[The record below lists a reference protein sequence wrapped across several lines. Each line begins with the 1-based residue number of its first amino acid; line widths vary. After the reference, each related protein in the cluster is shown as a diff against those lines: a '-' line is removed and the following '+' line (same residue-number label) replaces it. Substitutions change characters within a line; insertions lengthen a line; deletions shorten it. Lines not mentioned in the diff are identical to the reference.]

1 MSSNKEAEREEMKE
15 ENDELQDAE
24 QFDLDEEE
32 EEGEGE
38 M

>member
-32 EEGEGE
+32 GEGEGE